1 MRRHYRRRLEPKL
14 RAQAGDAVA
23 IALWKAIGILEAHE
37 LSPEELAAEA
47 GLDPQKAARRTRKRA
62 ADRLERLDGPVR
74 SLPER
79 MMHDRGL
86 LPRPLE
92 PPGCAGGPG
101 RAHPEIALRRMRIQA
116 RSRKAR

>member
-1 MRRHYRRRLEPKL
+1 MPRHYRRRLEPKL

-79 MMHDRGL
+79 MIGDYYRVL
-86 LPRPLE
+86 LSHRDVLVAQVELIP
-92 PPGCAGGPG
+92 
-101 RAHPEIALRRMRIQA
+101 
-116 RSRKAR
+116 K